1 MSERLELTG
10 MVLSAVPM
18 GEYDK
23 RLVILTKERGKISG
37 FAKGARRQNSPLL
50 AAAKPF
56 SFGVFECYEGR
67 SSYNIYQAQ
76 ISNYFERLSLDFE
89 AAYYGMYFL
98 EFADYYTR
106 ENNDEREMLKLLYA
120 ALRALENPR
129 LNNLLVRYVF
139 ELKAM
144 VINGEYPEVFCCAS
158 CGSKENLAAYSHE
171 KNGMLC
177 ADCAAAAPCEPV
189 LQSTVFTMQYVVSA
203 PVEKLFAFAVSDE
216 VLQEFIRIQER
227 FRKTYVDRKFR
238 TLETLQ
244 EILPAFAWKP
254 GL

>member
-1 MSERLELTG
+1 MSEKLELTG
-10 MVLSAVPM
+10 MVLSAMPV

-56 SFGVFECYEGR
+56 SFGMFECYEGR

-76 ISNYFERLSLDFE
+76 ISNYFEKLSLDFE
-89 AAYYGMYFL
+89 GAYYGMYFL

-106 ENNDEREMLKLLYA
+106 ENNDEKEMLKLLYV

-129 LNNLLVRYVF
+129 LDKRLVRYVF

-144 VINGEYPEVFCCAS
+144 MIAGEYPEVFCCTA
-158 CGSKENLAAYSHE
+158 CGNTEHLCAYSHA
-171 KNGMLC
+171 KNGVLC
-177 ADCAAAAPCEPV
+177 VDCSEEYRGES
-189 LQSTVFTMQYVVSA
+189 LLDSTVFTLQYVIST
-203 PVEKLFAFAVSDE
+203 PVEKLYTFTVSDQ
-216 VLQEFIRIQER
+216 VLEEFIHIQER
-227 FRKTYVDRKFR
+227 FRKTYIDRKFK
-238 TLETLQ
+238 TLE
-244 EILPAFAWKP
+244 ILES
-254 GL
+254 LIS